1 MSAPLI
7 WILFPAVLALAL
19 LPLQSHRRV
28 ITGIA
33 AVVAVLLAG
42 LALLIPLDSVITLGS
57 LRVSIPGAMNVLGR
71 RLVLNP
77 GDRYLIALAYGLG
90 GFWFLGSSVARTH
103 HSFPSLGMMMIALL
117 LASLAVEPFLYA
129 ALLVEMAVLITIPMM
144 VPPGSV
150 AGQGVQRYLIF
161 QTLAVPFILL
171 AAWVMGS
178 NGGVPGSEAQVL
190 QAVLLLGLGFAFW
203 LAVFPFYTWVPL
215 LAGEVQPYVAGFV
228 LSILPAGILVLMLH
242 FFDNYGVLRSVPN
255 LFPGMRLIGVLM
267 VVTGGVWA
275 AFQDDLARIFG
286 YAVIVETGFALI
298 AVGLL
303 TDSSMAAFTGAALP
317 RMLALALWSL
327 AMTVLRQRN
336 IDLSFGGIQG
346 TLRRFPFAFAAIVFP
361 ALSLS
366 GMPILPGFTP
376 RTLILSSL
384 AEVDRG
390 LTLWALVGMGGLLF
404 SVLRAMAA
412 AAQGGEGAWQV
423 EETPWQ
429 RALLIPGLLVLLLM
443 GLFPG
448 VLLSNLIALLDA
460 FQFIR

>member
-7 WILFPAVLALAL
+7 WILIPAVLAVAL
-19 LPLQSHRRV
+19 LPLQGHRRLTLGLA
-28 ITGIA
+28 TG
-33 AVVAVLLAG
+33 VALLLAA
-42 LALLIPLDSVITLGS
+42 LALWIPLDSVITLGP
-57 LRVSIPGAMNVLGR
+57 LRISIAGVMNVLGR

-77 GDRYLIALAYGLG
+77 GDRYLVALAYGLG
-90 GFWFLGSSVARTH
+90 GFWFLGSGVARTH
-103 HSFPSLGMMMIALL
+103 HSFPSLGLLMIALL
-117 LASLAVEPFLYA
+117 VASLAVEPFLYA

-144 VPPGSV
+144 VPPGSM

-178 NGGVPGSEAQVL
+178 NGGIPGSEEQVL
-190 QAVLLLGLGFAFW
+190 QAALLLGLGFAFW

-228 LSILPAGILVLMLH
+228 LSILPAGILVLLLH
-242 FFDNYGVLRSVPN
+242 FFDNFGVLRSVPN
-255 LFPGMRLIGVLM
+255 LFPSVRLIGVLM

-275 AFQDDLARIFG
+275 AFQEDLPRIFG
-286 YAVIVETGFALI
+286 YAVIVETGFALT

-303 TDSSMAAFTGAALP
+303 TDSSMTAFAGAALP
-317 RMLALALWSL
+317 RMMSLALWAL
-327 AMTVLRQRN
+327 GMTVLRQSN
-336 IDLSFGGIQG
+336 IDLSFNGIQG
-346 TLRRFPFAFAAIVFP
+346 TLRRFPLTFAAMILS

-366 GMPILPGFTP
+366 GLPMLPGFTP
-376 RTLILSSL
+376 RALILSSL

-404 SVLRAMAA
+404 SMLRATAA
-412 AAQGGEGAWQV
+412 AAQGGEGVWQV
-423 EETPWQ
+423 EETRWQ

-443 GLFPG
+443 GFFPG
-448 VLLSNLIALLDA
+448 ALLSNLVGLLDA